1 MSQLVH
7 LWIANL
13 DTIIADEKPQN
24 NKVFEQDGVKSKMIL
39 LNYLMDA
46 EDL

>member
-1 MSQLVH
+1 MELKEM
-7 LWIANL
+7 I

-24 NKVFEQDGVKSKMIL
+24 NEVFEDEGVKSKMIL
-39 LNYLMDA
+39 LNYLLDA